1 MSTFLGLSQNIA
13 LLLSLT
19 FIYGLVTPRLE
30 RFSPRVQDLIK
41 GLLFGS
47 FGLISMMTPIQVQ
60 PGLFQDGRAVITLI
74 AGIFGGPFPGIIT
87 GLMVGIYRIFLGGA
101 GLPGGLASIVTAVIL
116 GSVTWHYLQNRGGQP
131 STKLLLLLGATLGI
145 AGSVWAIILSSVGL
159 SAVSLS
165 VVGATLP
172 TTLLLFPTGTLL
184 IGTLIKYQ
192 QRNREMELKL
202 RNDRRRFLAV
212 FNSAFQLTVL
222 FKPDG
227 TVLDANQAALN
238 FANTKLEDAVGRH
251 IWEVGQWTFPE
262 EKRQLLRDA
271 FQSAARG
278 EFTRFE
284 IELQNAKKQW
294 VNIDFSVKSVQNA
307 SGKIEMILFEGRDI
321 TNLKQLE
328 AQKVDLLLER
338 ERANLLQK
346 FISDV
351 SHDLRTPLAVMRL
364 NLELLSRTTDP
375 QKQKQRIETLASQE
389 EHLTQLLTDMMT
401 MVNFDNRP
409 ASFRFKIVDP
419 YFVAQLV
426 FDEHHNAARNKKQ
439 KLLFNHGTETLRIQ
453 ADQAELERALNKLYD
468 NALTYTPPDGT
479 ITLSVY
485 ARDNHAVFELRD
497 TGIGISKTDLPEVF
511 NHFFRADDSRNIH
524 NGGAGL
530 GLSIVKKIAEVHGGS
545 VEAEST
551 LGKGSAFR
559 LMLPLVS
566 PEAEQA
572 SDARLYR

>member
-1 MSTFLGLSQNIA
+1 MSTFLGLGQNIA

-19 FIYGLVTPRLE
+19 FIYGLVDPRLE
-30 RFSPRVQDLIK
+30 RFSTRRREVIT
-41 GLLFGS
+41 GVLFGS
-47 FGLISMMTPIQVQ
+47 FGLISMMVPIQVY
-60 PGLFQDGRAVITLI
+60 PGLFQDGRTVITLI
-74 AGIFGGPFPGIIT
+74 AGIFGGPVPAIIAGI
-87 GLMVGIYRIFLGGA
+87 MVIIYRTILSGA
-101 GLPGGLASIVTAVIL
+101 GTPGGVASIATAVVLGIVTHRYLQSRSSEPSGKLLMLLGVTQALASNL
-116 GSVTWHYLQNRGGQP
+116 WG
-131 STKLLLLLGATLGI
+131 LLLNNVGLSVIGATL
-145 AGSVWAIILSSVGL
+145 S
-159 SAVSLS
+159 
-165 VVGATLP
+165 P
-172 TTLLLFPTGTLL
+172 TLLLYPTGTLL

-192 QRNREMELKL
+192 RHNQEMELNL
-202 RNDRRRFLAV
+202 RNDQRRFLAI

-222 FKPDG
+222 IKPDG
-227 TVLDANQAALN
+227 TVLEANQAALDFGN
-238 FANTKLEDAVGRH
+238 AKHEDVVGRP
-251 IWEVGQWTFPE
+251 IWESGQWAYTE
-262 EKRQLLRDA
+262 EKQQQLKDA
-271 FQSAARG
+271 FKRAALG
-278 EFTRFE
+278 EFVRFE

-294 VNIDFSVKSVQNA
+294 VNIDFSVKPVQDA
-307 SGKIEMILFEGRDI
+307 SGNLEMILFEGRDI

-338 ERANLLQK
+338 ERGSLLKK

-364 NLELLSRTTDP
+364 NLDLLSRTTDP

-389 EHLTQLLTDMMT
+389 QHLAQLLTDMMT
-401 MVNFDNRP
+401 MVSFDDHR
-409 ASFRFKIVDP
+409 STFRFKVIDP

-453 ADQAELERALNKLYD
+453 ADQAELEQALNKLYD

-485 ARDNHAVFELRD
+485 ELDNHAVFELRD
-497 TGIGISKTDLPEVF
+497 TGIGISASDLPEIF

-530 GLSIVKKIAEVHGGS
+530 GLSIVKKIAEIHGGS
-545 VEAEST
+545 IEAEST
-551 LGKGSAFR
+551 LGKGSTFR

-566 PEAEQA
+566 PEAEQPT
-572 SDARLYR
+572 DARLYR